1 MVRLGYISYLA
12 LRYFPMFLSREIER
26 KFENTSTD
34 KSVFQMGGRS
44 GEKWG
49 GGVKNLVILV
59 IIRKKFNF

>member
-12 LRYFPMFLSREIER
+12 LRYIPMFLSREIER

-44 GEKWG
+44 GEKLG
-49 GGVKNLVILV
+49 GKNLVILV
-59 IIRKKFNF
+59 IIRRKFNF